1 MGLWMVRAGRDG
13 ENEDLGIEQGIVSV
27 DFRQVGD
34 LAETTMRR
42 QLEDL
47 TRVAYPDESDGA
59 YQLSW

>member
-1 MGLWMVRAGRDG
+1 
-13 ENEDLGIEQGIVSV
+13 
-27 DFRQVGD
+27 
-34 LAETTMRR
+34 MRR